1 MANTTAQEA
10 KDWERYKALKQGI
23 KLLNWEAVG
32 GLDDDLREI
41 GALEATYPHFAS
53 KWRASSEGT
62 LRSLPL
68 VKFGGK
74 RKRSRRSKRKHTRNA
89 TQSHRRIQAQV
100 AK

>member
-1 MANTTAQEA
+1 MANATTQEA
-10 KDWERYKALKQGI
+10 KDWERYKALKHGI
-23 KLLNWEAVG
+23 KFFNWGAVG

-53 KWRASSEGT
+53 KWRASSEGKLT
-62 LRSLPL
+62 SLPL
-68 VKFGGK
+68 VTFGGK